1 MLYNC
6 EPLLCLVWFGGSV
19 FLISHCP
26 AKSKRRNLTGKQ
38 THTYEFSEYMCLCF
52 TGEDEL
58 ISERK
63 IKAASFMDH
72 IPYLDQLK
80 TNIVSS
86 NLHGAEETGEPVSYP
101 TVFRARVNT
110 ANSHLQFNGRQ

>member
-1 MLYNC
+1 
-6 EPLLCLVWFGGSV
+6 
-19 FLISHCP
+19 
-26 AKSKRRNLTGKQ
+26 
-38 THTYEFSEYMCLCF
+38 MCLCF

-80 TNIVSS
+80 TNKIVVSS